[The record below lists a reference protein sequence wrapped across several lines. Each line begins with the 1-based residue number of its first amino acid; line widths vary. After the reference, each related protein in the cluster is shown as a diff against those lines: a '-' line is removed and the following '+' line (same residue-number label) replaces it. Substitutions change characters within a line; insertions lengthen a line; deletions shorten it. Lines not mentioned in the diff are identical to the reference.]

1 MSWDSFA
8 SWVQAIPLPL
18 QWALAVIG
26 TAIGLAFVLATDA
39 IIRGLRK
46 WLTYQQR
53 LVRRPGYRRMLRL
66 YGWLLFVTGLALML
80 LLALARG
87 R

>member
-8 SWVQAIPLPL
+8 TWVQSILLPL

-26 TAIGLAFVLATDA
+26 TAIGLPMILWPGRIV
-39 IIRGLRK
+39 RGLRK
-46 WLTYQQR
+46 WLWFQLR

-66 YGWLLFVTGLALML
+66 YGWLLFVTGVALML
-80 LLALARG
+80 LLVLMRG